1 MEVNIYDLFIFMEFI
16 LFLNL
21 IVVFFFSFLVPF
33 FIYFLS
39 IVFSYKFIDFG
50 KLSSY
55 ECGFDVFSGARD
67 SFSVVFF
74 SIVLIFVVFEL
85 EVIIFIILIQGDFYG
100 IFSFFLFFLYVVF
113 SFYME

>member
-1 MEVNIYDLFIFMEFI
+1 M

-33 FIYFLS
+33 FMYFLS
-39 IVFSYKFIDFG
+39 MVFSYKFIDFG

-100 IFSFFLFFLYVVF
+100 IFSFFLFFFYVVF
-113 SFYME
+113 SFYMEWYFGKLLWCL